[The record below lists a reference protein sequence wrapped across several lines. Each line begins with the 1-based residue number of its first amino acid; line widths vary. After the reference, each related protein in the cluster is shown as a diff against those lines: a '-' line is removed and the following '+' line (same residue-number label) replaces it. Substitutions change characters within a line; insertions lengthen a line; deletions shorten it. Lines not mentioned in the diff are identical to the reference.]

1 MKRGPLLWALIAHK
15 AKEEQPGRATEVPK
29 APILLTDEIK
39 PPPALI
45 RAGIEALP
53 AIVRAQGERASRR
66 FIEFFTASIRNRNT
80 RIAYARAVKPS
91 PTPALNPK
99 TSFHR

>member
-1 MKRGPLLWALIAHK
+1 M
-15 AKEEQPGRATEVPK
+15 PK

-53 AIVRAQGERASRR
+53 AIVRAQQCDNC
-66 FIEFFTASIRNRNT
+66 FFAITALE
-80 RIAYARAVKPS
+80 K
-91 PTPALNPK
+91 
-99 TSFHR
+99 